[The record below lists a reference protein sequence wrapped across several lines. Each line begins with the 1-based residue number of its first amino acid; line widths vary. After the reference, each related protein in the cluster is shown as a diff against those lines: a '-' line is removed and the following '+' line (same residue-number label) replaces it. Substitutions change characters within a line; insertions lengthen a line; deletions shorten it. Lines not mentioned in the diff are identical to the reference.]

1 MDFIVTDKINT
12 AILAVLQRA
21 PEWVRRDLDSKDP
34 NTRARA
40 EDTLAAQIASAL
52 RELSPTEP

>member
-1 MDFIVTDKINT
+1 MTDKINT

-52 RELSPTEP
+52 RDLSPTEP